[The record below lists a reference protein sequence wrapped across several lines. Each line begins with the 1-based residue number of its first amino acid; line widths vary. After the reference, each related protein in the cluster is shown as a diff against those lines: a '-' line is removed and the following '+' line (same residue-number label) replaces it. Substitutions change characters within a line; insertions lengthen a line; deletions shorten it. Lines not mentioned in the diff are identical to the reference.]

1 VRFRSSGPRRSKRP
15 PTTAPPAGPRFKF
28 TIQYLWY
35 SVPSVCY
42 VAGMTPPDAPVAE
55 GLEHPVPSRRPRREE
70 VRRRLLAAASE
81 TFLERGYLDSTL
93 EDIARRAGLSKGA
106 VYSNFE
112 SKQEIVG
119 LLLQQRIE
127 RMHEV
132 AAEAIDPAT
141 AKIDGRRTS
150 AVVMADNL
158 IADADWIQLVLEFA
172 SRAGRDAAVRAIYTP
187 FLRVQREDVT
197 RAIQHALADGPQQE
211 SDYAALVGTIVV
223 ALRNGLALAHAADP
237 EEIDAEVIERALSA
251 VLTSLVIDRSG
262 RRSQ

>member
-1 VRFRSSGPRRSKRP
+1 
-15 PTTAPPAGPRFKF
+15 
-28 TIQYLWY
+28 
-35 SVPSVCY
+35 
-42 VAGMTPPDAPVAE
+42 MTPPDAPVAE

-93 EDIARRAGLSKGA
+93 EDIARRASLSKGA

-132 AAEAIDPAT
+132 IAEADDPAT
-141 AKIDGRRTS
+141 AKVDGRRTS
-150 AVVMADNL
+150 AAVMADNL
-158 IADADWIQLVLEFA
+158 IADADWVQLVLEFA
-172 SRAGRDAAVRAIYTP
+172 SRAGRDAAVRAIYAP
-187 FLRVQREDVT
+187 FLRVQREEVT
-197 RAIQHALADGPQQE
+197 RAIQQALADGPQQE

-237 EEIDAEVIERALSA
+237 EQIDSEVIERALSA
-251 VLTSLVIDRSG
+251 VLTSLVNDRSG
-262 RRSQ
+262 RQSQ